1 MTTPDAG
8 TTTPDQTTTDPNKTD
23 AAGGNHEKTPT
34 TPSENPSGGAGD
46 SGSAGGTG
54 GAGDRWLHLD
64 EAAGGSRRTV
74 VNRRCSGAGGEWFQ
88 PEVQVEPEAA
98 VQPEA
103 QVELPVVPPE
113 AKQPSR
119 FFFAVLSGVVF
130 FAAYASVTIGNKTI
144 DALIYSVTYNGSYLA
159 VEEIIT
165 IIVISIPPVKKALD
179 YVKQMANSR

>member
-1 MTTPDAG
+1 M
-8 TTTPDQTTTDPNKTD
+8 KK
-23 AAGGNHEKTPT
+23 HL
-34 TPSENPSGGAGD
+34 
-46 SGSAGGTG
+46 
-54 GAGDRWLHLD
+54 LHHQKIHQV
-64 EAAGGSRRTV
+64 EPETV
-74 VNRRCSGAGGEWFQ
+74 VQSEAQVELETVVQPETQVEPETVVQ
-88 PEVQVEPEAA
+88 PEVQVELEAV
-98 VQPEA
+98 VQPEV
-103 QVELPVVPPE
+103 QVEPE

-130 FAAYASVTIGNKTI
+130 FAAYAPVTIGNKMI

>member
-1 MTTPDAG
+1 M
-8 TTTPDQTTTDPNKTD
+8 
-23 AAGGNHEKTPT
+23 AAMAEIRVVLPAIRQVETQVEIPEKTPVGT
-34 TPSENPSGGAGD
+34 QAEIPEITP
-46 SGSAGGTG
+46 
-54 GAGDRWLHLD
+54 
-64 EAAGGSRRTV
+64 V
-74 VNRRCSGAGGEWFQ
+74 VI
-88 PEVQVEPEAA
+88 QVETPGT
-98 VQPEA
+98 A

-113 AKQPSR
+113 AEQPSR
-119 FFFAVLSGVVF
+119 FFFAVLSGVLF

>member
-1 MTTPDAG
+1 M
-8 TTTPDQTTTDPNKTD
+8 KK
-23 AAGGNHEKTPT
+23 HL
-34 TPSENPSGGAGD
+34 
-46 SGSAGGTG
+46 
-54 GAGDRWLHLD
+54 LHHQKIHQV
-64 EAAGGSRRTV
+64 EPETV
-74 VNRRCSGAGGEWFQ
+74 VQPEAQVELETVVQPETQVEPETVVQ

-119 FFFAVLSGVVF
+119 FF

>member
-1 MTTPDAG
+1 MEIPETIQTEQQAEIPEKTTVVTQAEMVDKTPVATQAEIPEKIMVATQVGIPG
-8 TTTPDQTTTDPNKTD
+8 TT
-23 AAGGNHEKTPT
+23 
-34 TPSENPSGGAGD
+34 
-46 SGSAGGTG
+46 
-54 GAGDRWLHLD
+54 
-64 EAAGGSRRTV
+64 
-74 VNRRCSGAGGEWFQ
+74 
-88 PEVQVEPEAA
+88 
-98 VQPEA
+98 

-113 AKQPSR
+113 AEQPSR

-130 FAAYASVTIGNKTI
+130 FAAYAPVMIGNKMI

>member
-1 MTTPDAG
+1 MEIPETIQTEQQAEIPEKTTVVTQAEMVDKTPVATQAEIPEKTMVATQAEIPEKIMVATQVGIPG
-8 TTTPDQTTTDPNKTD
+8 TT
-23 AAGGNHEKTPT
+23 
-34 TPSENPSGGAGD
+34 
-46 SGSAGGTG
+46 
-54 GAGDRWLHLD
+54 
-64 EAAGGSRRTV
+64 
-74 VNRRCSGAGGEWFQ
+74 
-88 PEVQVEPEAA
+88 
-98 VQPEA
+98 

-113 AKQPSR
+113 AEQPSR

>member
-1 MTTPDAG
+1 M
-8 TTTPDQTTTDPNKTD
+8 KK
-23 AAGGNHEKTPT
+23 HL
-34 TPSENPSGGAGD
+34 
-46 SGSAGGTG
+46 
-54 GAGDRWLHLD
+54 LHHQKIHQV
-64 EAAGGSRRTV
+64 EPETV
-74 VNRRCSGAGGEWFQ
+74 VQPEAQVELETVVQPETQVEPETVVQPEVQVELEAVVQ

-103 QVELPVVPPE
+103 QVELPPE

-130 FAAYASVTIGNKTI
+130 FAAYAPVTIGNKMI

>member
-1 MTTPDAG
+1 M
-8 TTTPDQTTTDPNKTD
+8 
-23 AAGGNHEKTPT
+23 
-34 TPSENPSGGAGD
+34 
-46 SGSAGGTG
+46 
-54 GAGDRWLHLD
+54 
-64 EAAGGSRRTV
+64 
-74 VNRRCSGAGGEWFQ
+74 
-88 PEVQVEPEAA
+88 
-98 VQPEA
+98 
-103 QVELPVVPPE
+103 ELPVVPPE

-130 FAAYASVTIGNKTI
+130 FAAYASVTIGNRTI

>member
-1 MTTPDAG
+1 MEIPETIQTEQQAEIPEKTTVVTQAEIPEKIMVATQVGIPG
-8 TTTPDQTTTDPNKTD
+8 TT
-23 AAGGNHEKTPT
+23 
-34 TPSENPSGGAGD
+34 
-46 SGSAGGTG
+46 
-54 GAGDRWLHLD
+54 
-64 EAAGGSRRTV
+64 
-74 VNRRCSGAGGEWFQ
+74 
-88 PEVQVEPEAA
+88 
-98 VQPEA
+98 

-113 AKQPSR
+113 EVQPSR
-119 FFFAVLSGVVF
+119 FFFAVLSGVLF